1 MHLYTVR
8 DECKALLES
17 QASPELVEEVA
28 KFTGLDGVLRAALA
42 PPRGFIPT
50 HRNSESGDRTISRN
64 RGCAGVQSA
73 LNDIF

>member
-42 PPRGFIPT
+42 PPPRFYSDTSQQRVGRPNDF
-50 HRNSESGDRTISRN
+50 SKSRM
-64 RGCAGVQSA
+64 RWGAIRS
-73 LNDIF
+73 